1 MVESNGAASRPEV
14 SRDGTTAEAIR
25 SVAVESVDGVPSAG
39 RRREWRLVGDG
50 AWWVFLTAEFLT
62 LCLFFVVF
70 AVMRRDDLEEFQ
82 TAQKLLE
89 PHLALINSLVL
100 ITSGY
105 AVARGVAAMRNA
117 GLVAPAQVLGGTDST
132 LVDEAASQER
142 ALGTKGSSAGRQA
155 AIWIFVAAALGL
167 VFVAIKG
174 GEYADKLGAGL
185 TLSSGTFWFFYYFLT
200 GFHFLHVLLGIG
212 FLSWV
217 GSRLVAEPHRPGLLT
232 QAESCAAFWHMLD
245 LVWILL
251 FPLLYLL

>member
-70 AVMRRDDLEEFQ
+70 AVMRRDHLEEFRA
-82 TAQKLLE
+82 AQELLS

-105 AVARGVAAMRNA
+105 AVARGVAAMRGANR
-117 GLVAPAQVLGGTDST
+117 ST
-132 LVDEAASQER
+132 
-142 ALGTKGSSAGRQA
+142 SSRHA

-167 VFVAIKG
+167 VFVVIKG
-174 GEYADKLGAGL
+174 SEYADKLGAGL

>member
-1 MVESNGAASRPEV
+1 MAEVHDTTSRSWEA
-14 SRDGTTAEAIR
+14 RAETLPTM
-25 SVAVESVDGVPSAG
+25 AVIAPKRPSAGESVDVEAMSA
-39 RRREWRLVGDG
+39 RRRDLRLVGDT

-62 LCLFFVVF
+62 LCLFFIVF
-70 AVMRRDDLEEFQ
+70 AVMRRDHLEEFRA
-82 TAQKLLE
+82 AQKLLS
-89 PHLALINSLVL
+89 PHLALVNSLVL

-105 AVARGVAAMRNA
+105 AVARGVAAMR
-117 GLVAPAQVLGGTDST
+117 GVARST
-132 LVDEAASQER
+132 SARRAA
-142 ALGTKGSSAGRQA
+142 T
-155 AIWIFVAAALGL
+155 WIFVAAALGL

-174 GEYADKLGAGL
+174 SEYADKLGAGL
-185 TLSSGTFWFFYYFLT
+185 TLSSGHFWFFYYFLT

-217 GSRLVAEPHRPGLLT
+217 GSRLLLEPHRPGLLT

>member
-70 AVMRRDDLEEFQ
+70 AVMRRDHLEEFRA
-82 TAQKLLE
+82 AQELLS

-105 AVARGVAAMRNA
+105 AVARGVAAMRGANR
-117 GLVAPAQVLGGTDST
+117 ST
-132 LVDEAASQER
+132 
-142 ALGTKGSSAGRQA
+142 SSRHA